1 MIKCEVK
8 DIDIN
13 NYGLLITIISARAR
27 AHDKLSS

>member
-8 DIDIN
+8 EIDIN
-13 NYGLLITIISARAR
+13 NYGLLITTISAR